1 MHSAP
6 PPILWFRPAIR
17 RAVRRVWAQSAL
29 LVLIGATILG
39 LLRSLGVD
47 FGNSWLF
54 AWGVGLLFV
63 MAGPIWLTTRLSR
76 LLGVERVLSIHADGL
91 RWQEGENFA
100 VHWPWE
106 DLQTI
111 ALVETP
117 GAPTRLRLEAN
128 VGHPMMLPADF
139 DDVRPTEVL
148 ALLLELQQKHQLGL
162 PVRPR
167 RWPPERN

>member
-17 RAVRRVWAQSAL
+17 RPVRRVWAQSAM
-29 LVLIGATILG
+29 LVLVGATILG
-39 LLRSLGVD
+39 LLRSFGVD
-47 FGNSWLF
+47 FGNTWLF

-91 RWQEGENFA
+91 RWQEGDHFA

-106 DLQTI
+106 
-111 ALVETP
+111 ALRAISVVEIP
-117 GAPTRLRLEAN
+117 GTPTRLRLEAE
-128 VGHPMMLPADF
+128 GGAPMMLPADF
-139 DDVRPTEVL
+139 DDVRPAEVV
-148 ALLLELQQKHQLGL
+148 ALLLELQQKSQLGL

-167 RWPPERN
+167 IWPPPRA